1 MANGQWKVQG
11 VRVMFC
17 IALAM
22 AKDLHTRCPVGCNMA
37 NWLPRSPSSVRSVRS
52 KNHGFP

>member
-22 AKDLHTRCPVGCNMA
+22 AKDLHTRCPLDAIWRTGF
-37 NWLPRSPSSVRSVRS
+37 RDVRQASEV
-52 KNHGFP
+52 